1 PIPLNSCCNEGS
13 IPATSST
20 SQKMACRTLVSP
32 DSATGKPETCE
43 PASRLNPMQT
53 SRTPTNRLVRIS
65 FSAYAAPSYSVDHV
79 GNHRGLLRLYSVL
92 EFSPE
97 IPPEPLTDHLIPQ
110 FQM

>member
-1 PIPLNSCCNEGS
+1 MP
-13 IPATSST
+13 
-20 SQKMACRTLVSP
+20 CRTWVSP

-43 PASRLNPMQT
+43 PASRLSPMQT

-79 GNHRGLLRLYSVL
+79 GNHRGLLRLYFYSVL

-97 IPPEPLTDHLIPQ
+97 IPPEPLTDHRSEEHTSELQSP
-110 FQM
+110 MYLVCRLL